1 MKVEYEE
8 SVPFFESSLIDR
20 GVPPLTR
27 WRKLKGLL
35 SCFWIVKSE
44 SIVRFSHFR
53 LQFYPYMLELIVIL
67 ITYLIFLKY
76 YLPFLPENN
85 DTKNHVFLALKK
97 FQFFFMGY
105 IWLTAMGCLIYSHM
119 KDPGY
124 LPYYFPAM
132 YYNQDPESPG
142 NQNDKTDSNNI
153 KYGRKTFT
161 LDELR
166 SGTAIHQEQIDWARN
181 QRRPERIRFS
191 AGIGYFIVRGDHI
204 CQYINNWVGLYNHRW
219 FMIAIF
225 YLMLYIFD
233 YIFVYT
239 YEKFVTHNVSCPKY
253 MTPILLLIGLPFLF
267 LLFNNF
273 FNQCVSISNNLT
285 LLSMFK
291 GEFINYSRGSC
302 LNNWEDVFG
311 PKKYLLFWFLPV
323 PLPLISDGFDY
334 HAKAD
339 PDDPFRNYEYEYGH
353 NSKTNKQNN
362 NNKSSISEDNVPMFD
377 PLMFINPTRNRNL

>member
-1 MKVEYEE
+1 MKDEYEE
-8 SVPFFESSLIDR
+8 NVPFFESMLINK

-27 WRKLKGLL
+27 WRKLRGILH
-35 SCFWIVKSE
+35 CFWMAKSDP
-44 SIVRFSHFR
+44 IIRFSHFQ
-53 LQFYPYMLELIVIL
+53 LKFYPYILELIIIS

-76 YLPFLPENN
+76 YFPFLPENN
-85 DTKNHVFLALKK
+85 DKENHVFFALQK
-97 FQFFFMGY
+97 FQFYFMGY
-105 IWLTAMGCLIYSHM
+105 IWLTAMGCLIYAHM
-119 KDPGY
+119 KNPGY

-132 YYNQDPESPG
+132 YYNPDQETPE
-142 NQNDKTDSNNI
+142 NQKDNTDSNNNI

-166 SGTAIHQEQIDWARN
+166 SGTGIYTEQIEWARE
-181 QRRPERIRFS
+181 QRRPERVRFS
-191 AGIGYFIVRGDHI
+191 AGVGYFVIRGDHI

-225 YLMLYIFD
+225 YLMLYILD
-233 YIFVYT
+233 YMFVYA

-285 LLSMFK
+285 LLAMFK
-291 GEFINYSRGSC
+291 KEYIDYSRGSC

-334 HAKAD
+334 HAHVNPND
-339 PDDPFRNYEYEYGH
+339 PYQNYEYENGH
-353 NSKTNKQNN
+353 NSKSKDNI
-362 NNKSSISEDNVPMFD
+362 KSSKNEDNIPLFD